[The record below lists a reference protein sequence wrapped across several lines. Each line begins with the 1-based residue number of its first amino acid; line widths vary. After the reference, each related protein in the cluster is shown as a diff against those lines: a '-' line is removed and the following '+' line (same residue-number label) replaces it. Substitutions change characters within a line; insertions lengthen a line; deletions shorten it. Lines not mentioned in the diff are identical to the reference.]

1 MNNEQPCW
9 PCYRNWEVHFT
20 FKRDEPT
27 PKKQF
32 EVRRYLLSSL
42 VWKTLAMVVPCRCLQ
57 PHATQLTPV
66 GTDFPRICVGSG
78 DTYLWQIK
86 IDKEDKENGLC
97 LSRPYKSILF
107 VCSGTYSL
115 PSITDISL
123 QNRTSNHV
131 NKLCGCLWRREREGE
146 RQGGWSP
153 QSQQHNQCNGQ
164 SELEPTTTRA
174 PWGMDGWFKVF
185 NSVSVFNI
193 ITYLLTRLSF
203 LTHVP
208 IHHPLT

>member
-1 MNNEQPCW
+1 ML

-27 PKKQF
+27 PQKKNLR
-32 EVRRYLLSSL
+32 VRRYLLSSL
-42 VWKTLAMVVPCRCLQ
+42 VWRTLAMVPCRCLQ

-86 IDKEDKENGLC
+86 IDKEDKENGLF

-123 QNRTSNHV
+123 QEQDIKSRQQT
-131 NKLCGCLWRREREGE
+131 LWVFVEERGREGGHHSHNNTTNVTAKVNWNQWPPE
-146 RQGGWSP
+146 HHEGWMVGS
-153 QSQQHNQCNGQ
+153 
-164 SELEPTTTRA
+164 R
-174 PWGMDGWFKVF
+174 F
-185 NSVSVFNI
+185 
-193 ITYLLTRLSF
+193 
-203 LTHVP
+203 
-208 IHHPLT
+208 